1 MIIIQWLI
9 VFYKRKIKF
18 LINFC
23 DKILNSIKRLI
34 EWKRYRIFNN
44 VVSIDKTKA
53 FIYFYVINITVL
65 NERRMIYVILYT
77 HICRR
82 MKIAF

>member
-53 FIYFYVINITVL
+53 FIYFYVINIIVL

-77 HICRR
+77 HFCRR